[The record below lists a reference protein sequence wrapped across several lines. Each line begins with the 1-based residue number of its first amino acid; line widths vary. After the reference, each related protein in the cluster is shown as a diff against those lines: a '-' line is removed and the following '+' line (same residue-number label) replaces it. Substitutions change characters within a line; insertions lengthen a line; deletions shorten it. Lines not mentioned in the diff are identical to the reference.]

1 MKRTDQIFIGRAGE
15 FFAAFILERFGIRTT
30 HVDLPHDDLWCRT
43 PNGDLV
49 RVQVKACSKAMVHG
63 VKARPARYSFQF
75 GANRNIYDG
84 VYILVA
90 LDKKLCL
97 AFRRDDK
104 IGRTLKIKPNMFTE
118 HAQTQTIKEA
128 FKL

>member
-1 MKRTDQIFIGRAGE
+1 MAKTNIFIGRAGE
-15 FFAAFILERFGIRTT
+15 FYAAFILERHGIRTT
-30 HVDLPHDDLWCRT
+30 HVDLPHDDLWCHT
-43 PNGDLV
+43 PSGDLV
-49 RVQVKACSKAMVHG
+49 RVQVKACSKAIVHG
-63 VKARPARYSFQF
+63 VKSRPARYSFQF
-75 GANRNIYDG
+75 GPHRNIYDG

-118 HAQTQTIKEA
+118 YAQTQTIKEA

>member
-1 MKRTDQIFIGRAGE
+1 MTRTDQIFIGRAGE
-15 FFAAFILERFGIRTT
+15 FFAAFILETHGIRTT
-30 HVDLPHDDLWCRT
+30 HVDLPKDDLWCDT
-43 PNGDLV
+43 PNVGMV
-49 RVQVKACSKAMVHG
+49 RVQVKACSRATIHG
-63 VKARPARYSFQF
+63 VKARPPRYSFQF

-118 HAQTQTIKEA
+118 LAQTQSIKKA